1 MDGSR
6 KIFFPAEAPGL
17 GGQAGPEM
25 VLSRL
30 EAAGFPARKPR
41 VEASKIK
48 FPRILKDRVR
58 SLGLFSFM
66 WLAVLAVCDR
76 SIACM
81 ILEPIHLTNSFACR
95 WMLVYTHPLCPRSA
109 KPPQRS
115 SAALAIMS
123 QGLGRILP
131 RSTPG

>member
-6 KIFFPAEAPGL
+6 KIFFRQRRRGL
-17 GGQAGPEM
+17 GAKRAQKWCEAA
-25 VLSRL
+25 SRR
-30 EAAGFPARKPR
+30 AGFPARKPR

-109 KPPQRS
+109 KPPLRS
-115 SAALAIMS
+115 SVALAIMS

>member
-6 KIFFPAEAPGL
+6 KIFLAEVSGL

-25 VLSRL
+25 VLSSL

-58 SLGLFSFM
+58 SLGLFSFIQ
-66 WLAVLAVCDR
+66 LAVFILCDR

-81 ILEPIHLTNSFACR
+81 TLEPIHLTNSFACR
-95 WMLVYTHPLCPRSA
+95 WMLVYTHPLCPGSA
-109 KPPQRS
+109 KPPPRS
-115 SAALAIMS
+115 SVALAIMS

-131 RSTPG
+131 RSTPR